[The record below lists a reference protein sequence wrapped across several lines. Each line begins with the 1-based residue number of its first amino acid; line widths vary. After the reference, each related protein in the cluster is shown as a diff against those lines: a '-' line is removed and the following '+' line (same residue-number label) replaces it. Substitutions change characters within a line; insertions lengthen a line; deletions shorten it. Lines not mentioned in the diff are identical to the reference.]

1 MYKVQWEREALKSLD
16 RINWKI
22 AEKIRAGVE
31 TVLAKNPYGKGKPLK
46 GERKG
51 QWRFRFSEYRVIY
64 KIEQDKLLILVVE
77 IGHRRE
83 IY

>member
-1 MYKVQWEREALKSLD
+1 MYKVQWEKEALKSLD
-16 RINWKI
+16 KINWKI
-22 AEKIRAGVE
+22 AEKIRVGVE

-46 GERKG
+46 GKRKG

-64 KIEQDKLLILVVE
+64 RIEQNKLLILVIEV
-77 IGHRRE
+77 GHRRE